1 VVVVAEL
8 ITHQAEGL
16 EVQVVE
22 LVEITLQELLE
33 EQEFQVKVLQEELQ
47 QLVVVLGV
55 EELLL

>member
-1 VVVVAEL
+1 VAEEADL
-8 ITHQAEGL
+8 TTHQAEGL

-33 EQEFQVKVLQEELQ
+33 AQEFQVKVLQGELQ
-47 QLVVVLGV
+47 QQMVVLGV